1 MNYCTLKLLILIA
14 SQAKN
19 WRMISSQLIIRRTE
33 HVQPAGPCCGCGR
46 GNFEDSLNDGL
57 QVLNTWRADAPTS
70 VMCHRQAASAQHPS
84 LLFFGGGSAHHLIL
98 RSAQFASGEF
108 IGSRA
113 SHLRIHPVFTR
124 CAAGTSAPCRP
135 AGVAVRVVQ
144 LVQRSQQWRLTLRI
158 GGFLQL
164 ICRLKNSGFRVDGTD
179 SKMSFSWG
187 SI

>member
-1 MNYCTLKLLILIA
+1 M
-14 SQAKN
+14 
-19 WRMISSQLIIRRTE
+19 M
-33 HVQPAGPCCGCGR
+33 GCKCSTR
-46 GNFEDSLNDGL
+46 GVPMLQRVSCVIDKL
-57 QVLNTWRADAPTS
+57 QVLNT
-70 VMCHRQAASAQHPS
+70 
-84 LLFFGGGSAHHLIL
+84 LLFFFFGGGSAHHLIL

-144 LVQRSQQWRLTLRI
+144 RVQRSQQWRLTLRI